1 MDQIYSLTEAKA
13 KFSEIIN
20 RIIFKKERF
29 VITKKGKAVAM
40 VFPIGQEK
48 GAGAEEGLILAQGA
62 LGELDDEYVDGM
74 VEHIYE
80 SRNLETDRKVNI

>member
-40 VFPIGQEK
+40 VYPINQEK
-48 GAGAEEGLILAQGA
+48 SAGAEEGLIRARGA
-62 LGELDDEYVDGM
+62 LSDLNDDHIDGM

-80 SRNLETDRKVNI
+80 SRILETDRKIDI